1 MAVVSTEDI
10 KRLVEDCGAKFVEK
24 GFQDCTHL
32 VTTLKDGRVRSRK
45 VTPADEQGCHTV
57 SMDWLL
63 GTIKKK
69 APEKIKEFLLK
80 HKTLRR
86 AFRGALVVA
95 NNDRGHTGPKRDR
108 EDDSDGDDGVSKKAV
123 VSSAK
128 ADMEA
133 SMKIKRERNSEG
145 LAKLVEDKF
154 KEKGLIVLQRLVF
167 SCIDILQGKKL
178 TVWLDDSG
186 FIWDVTLVK
195 LDEELSHQLMRMQI
209 IHAAGPNEA
218 WAWRCKYHSSIDS
231 TPAIKSSGH
240 SESRFEDFA
249 SARTKFEYLFKTF
262 TGVQWNYRGS
272 KSLPAHWVFVDL
284 NPSADLIDCDIE
296 GVTAEVLAILE
307 MIFSKKY
314 AEAYANAL
322 ETSGGTYNFTTK
334 EGRRRL
340 RLAVACMQ
348 MHMKLGASSIDG
360 NTPSDLDFVF
370 RNLVHPNIPEPRS
383 TAQDQKDQTM
393 FEALDLLL
401 KLQNAHNLMA
411 KADCSATSLSQIY
424 QSLGV
429 AKMDLGA
436 SFCDHRFGS
445 YY

>member
-10 KRLVEDCGAKFVEK
+10 KRLVEDCGAKFVEED
-24 GFQDCTHL
+24 FQHCTHL

-63 GTIKKK
+63 ETIKKG
-69 APEKIKEFLLK
+69 APKKVKEFLLK

-86 AFRGALVVA
+86 TLDTTLVVEDDDKGNTA
-95 NNDRGHTGPKRDR
+95 PKRGR
-108 EDDSDGDDGVSKKAV
+108 ACYSYEDNGVSKKV
-123 VSSAK
+123 VASSAK

-145 LAKLVEDKF
+145 LAKLVEDNF
-154 KEKGLIVLQRLVF
+154 KEKGLIVLQHLMF

-178 TVWLDDSG
+178 TVWLDNSG
-186 FIWDVTLVK
+186 FVWDVTLVK
-195 LDEELSHQLMRMQI
+195 VDEAPSHQLMRMQI
-209 IHAAGPNEA
+209 IHAAGPDEP

-249 SARTKFEYLFKTF
+249 SARAKFEYLFKTF

-272 KSLPAHWVFVDL
+272 KSLPAHWVFVDV
-284 NPSADLIDCDIE
+284 NPSAALIDCDIE

-314 AEAYANAL
+314 AEAYAKAL
-322 ETSGGTYNFTTK
+322 ETSGSTYNFTTK
-334 EGRRRL
+334 EGRRKL

-348 MHMKLGASSIDG
+348 MKMKLGTSSIDG
-360 NTPSDLDFVF
+360 NTPSDLALVF
-370 RNLVHPNIPEPRS
+370 RNLVHTSVPETHS
-383 TAQDQKDQTM
+383 TAQDQTM

-401 KLQNAHNLMA
+401 KLQNAQNIMA

-436 SFCDHRFGS
+436 RFCDHLLGS
-445 YY
+445 